1 MTAELST
8 QRKEKQCYS
17 REFKVKKQD
26 RNSYWE
32 LGNIVEYCDCKI
44 LRIIQFVTAHLL
56 QLYTQKYEKKHV
68 LKLTFCN
75 QLVECPCVATGE
87 SETNSIYECQ

>member
-8 QRKEKQCYS
+8 QRKETQYYS
-17 REFKVKKQD
+17 LEFKVRKQD
-26 RNSYWE
+26 TNSYWE
-32 LGNIVEYCDCKI
+32 LGNTVESCDCKI
-44 LRIIQFVTAHLL
+44 LRIIQFCTAHLL
-56 QLYTQKYEKKHV
+56 QFYTQKYEKKHV

-87 SETNSIYECQ
+87 TNSIYECQ